1 MSNLEIIKKFHYN
14 ETQSMNH
21 NEEYLS
27 AILEVETLED
37 LCEEI
42 VKQWVFGITSTSEAA
57 VYILSILDD

>member
-21 NEEYLS
+21 CDEYLD
-27 AILEVETLED
+27 AILKVKTLED
-37 LCEEI
+37 LCEE
-42 VKQWVFGITSTSEAA
+42 VSTWVRGITSISEGA